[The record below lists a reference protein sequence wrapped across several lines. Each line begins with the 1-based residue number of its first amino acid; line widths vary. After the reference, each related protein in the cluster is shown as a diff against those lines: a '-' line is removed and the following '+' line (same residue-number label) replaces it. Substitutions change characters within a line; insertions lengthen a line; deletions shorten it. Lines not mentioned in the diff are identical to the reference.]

1 MIEVNQNFWN
11 DLERDLQE
19 PFVDVLAA
27 SAAALFDN
35 ISRGERSGEWYEG
48 NPAQS
53 SAKDGSEYSQQ
64 QSGGMRETV
73 DFRVLAGLHGE
84 VGLFDA
90 PDYALEQELGRDDMI
105 GRENVLNTA
114 MAQETANRELE
125 ALRASQ

>member
-1 MIEVNQNFWN
+1 MIEVNPNFWN

-27 SAAALFDN
+27 SAGALYDN

-64 QSGGMRETV
+64 QSDEMRQSV
-73 DFRVLAGLHGE
+73 DFRILADLHGE
-84 VGLFDA
+84 VGLLDA
-90 PDYALEQELGRDDMI
+90 PYYALEQELGRDDMI
-105 GRENVLNTA
+105 GRENVLKTA
-114 MAQETANRELE
+114 MAEETAEKELE